1 MRSSRQRLYARR
13 DALRIGLSGLVLAAR
28 PVAAQG
34 TLRPV
39 NIVNTASNTTF
50 ALQELLKQQG
60 YLREFGLDATTLNVG
75 DGVKLLGALLS
86 GSSDICL
93 LSGFGQIFPAID
105 KGGRFKLIAGGGILP
120 AHAVYSRNDAVKTL
134 KDLEGR
140 YVGCGAP
147 GALLH
152 QFMVAA
158 LRKHEVDLKKVQFVN
173 IGSSAD
179 VFRAVAAGKVD
190 AGPSMIDASAEMQK
204 YSVHVVAELW
214 KEIPEFSW
222 QGSYTTDAA
231 IEKKRDELVRTLAAY
246 AKLYRFISGPDSR
259 EAFMRAYM
267 TAIKQADPAQ
277 AEIQWRFAQENKGA
291 YSVDL
296 VMSEERIRYMQQLN
310 VDTGVQK
317 TILPFDRVADMSLA
331 RDALKLLG

>member
-1 MRSSRQRLYARR
+1 MSSTRPYARR
-13 DALRIGLSGLVLAAR
+13 DALRIGLGGLALAAR
-28 PVAAQG
+28 PAAAQSA
-34 TLRPV
+34 LKPV

-60 YLREFGLDATTLNVG
+60 YLREFGLEATTLNVG
-75 DGVKLLGALLS
+75 DGVKLLSALLS
-86 GSSDICL
+86 GASDICL

-134 KDLEGR
+134 KDLEGK

-158 LRKHEVDLKKVQFVN
+158 LRKHDVDLKKVQFVN

-179 VFRAVAAGKVD
+179 VFRAIAAGKVD
-190 AGPSMIDASAEMQK
+190 AGPSMIDASAEMHK
-204 YSVHVVAELW
+204 YNVHIVAELW

-231 IEKKRDELVRTLAAY
+231 IDKKRDELVRTLAAY

-259 EAFMRAYM
+259 EPFIRAYM

-277 AEIQWRFAQENKGA
+277 AEIQWRFAQDNKGA

-317 TILPFDRVADMSLA
+317 TILPFDKVADMSLA

>member
-1 MRSSRQRLYARR
+1 MNSTRHYARR
-13 DALRIGLSGLVLAAR
+13 DALRIGLGGLALGALPA
-28 PVAAQG
+28 AAQG
-34 TLRPV
+34 GPKPV

-86 GSSDICL
+86 GASDICL

-134 KDLEGR
+134 KDLEGK

-158 LRKHEVDLKKVQFVN
+158 LRKHDVDLKKVQFVN

-190 AGPSMIDASAEMQK
+190 AGPSLIDASAELEK
-204 YSVHVVAELW
+204 YKVHVVAELW

-222 QGSYTTDAA
+222 QGSYTTDMA

-259 EAFMRAYM
+259 EPFIRAYT

-277 AEIQWRFAQENKGA
+277 AEIQWRFAQDNKAA

-296 VMSEERIRYMQQLN
+296 VMSEERVRYMQQLN

-317 TILPFDRVADMSLA
+317 TILPFDKVADMSLA
-331 RDALKLLG
+331 RDALKLLS